1 MLQRTRVYGVWMRTL
16 AKTVGAILVHRL
28 TMRRGSGFL
37 VVVGL
42 ICGGV
47 VVWCVRRR
55 RRSVTAAR
63 DAASGADRLPNKS
76 TEEAGW
82 ENEGGAVLQ
91 VSQRDA
97 TAAS

>member
-1 MLQRTRVYGVWMRTL
+1 MRATRD
-16 AKTVGAILVHRL
+16 RL

-42 ICGGV
+42 ICGGGV
-47 VVWCVRRR
+47 VCWCLGRQ

-63 DAASGADRLPNKS
+63 DVASGADRLSNTS

-82 ENEGGAVLQ
+82 ENEGGAVLP
-91 VSQRDA
+91 VSRRDT